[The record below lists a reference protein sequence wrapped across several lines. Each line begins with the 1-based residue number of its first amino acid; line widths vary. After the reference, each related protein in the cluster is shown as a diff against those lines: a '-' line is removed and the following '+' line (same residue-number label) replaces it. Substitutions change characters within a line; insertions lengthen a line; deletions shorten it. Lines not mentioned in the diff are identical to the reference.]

1 MKKVK
6 HISFDLDGTLI
17 NSFPIMRQAW
27 AETMLELGLAVGFDS
42 YKKYIGI
49 PFHNIINNLGLSGIK
64 NEIEILYFSKTKKL
78 SNQVKLTDYAKEIL
92 LWCKKTGFSTS
103 IITSK
108 PRKNAELILF
118 EKNLEVDILICGD
131 DLKAFKPHPDPG
143 LKILD
148 KLNLNANDIL
158 YVGDMIFDL
167 QFAQNLGA
175 HFIHFTNYQENTLP
189 SNLVNNVH
197 TISNLIEI
205 KQLIT
210 LPLK

>member
-1 MKKVK
+1 MLKVK

-27 AETMLELGLAVGFDS
+27 AETMFELGLAVGFDS

-49 PFHNIINNLGLSGIK
+49 PFNNIINNLSLSGMK

-78 SNQVKLTDYAKEIL
+78 SNEINLTENAKEIL
-92 LWCKKTGFSTS
+92 YWCKENGFSSS

-108 PRKNAELILF
+108 PRANAELIIF
-118 EKNLEVDILICGD
+118 EKKLEVDILICGD
-131 DLKAFKPHPDPG
+131 DCKNGKPHPDSG

-148 KLNLNANDIL
+148 KFNLNANHIL
-158 YVGDMIFDL
+158 YIGDMIFDL

-175 HFIHFTNYQENTLP
+175 HFIHFNNDGENMLP
-189 SNLVNNVH
+189 SNLVNNVN

-205 KQLIT
+205 KQQVT
-210 LPLK
+210 